1 MKHTPPLDPHSMPD
15 NREELQLL
23 LEALPPVIRQRL
35 QNIQDLDDL
44 IEVVLDF
51 GRPAEIRLKNRF
63 ERFYDYIVS
72 DDDIRYVSERISDFG
87 KDNRAGIERTLHRI
101 SAIRNRQ
108 GRIIG
113 LTCRVGRAI
122 LGTIDI
128 IEDIVQSGKSILLLG
143 KPGIGKT
150 TKLREMAR
158 LLADRMVKRVVIV
171 DTSNEIAGD
180 GDIPHPAIGSARR
193 MQVVDPS
200 LQHQIMIEAVENH
213 MPEVVVIDEIGTEA
227 EAYAAR
233 TIAERGVQLIG
244 TAHGQTLEN
253 LMLNPTLADLIGG
266 IQAVTLSDEEA
277 RRRGT
282 QKTVLERKAPP
293 TFDVVI
299 EILDYDRLAIHHDV
313 QKTVDSILR
322 GIAPRPEIRIR
333 GTDGHLEVLTPE
345 PAIPQAAPGVFFD
358 EPMPQR
364 EGERL
369 ATTPHGSAAKRIIRV
384 FPYGIARTRLE
395 RVIRDKR
402 LPIAVTSDASGADV
416 VLALRTA
423 MQRKP
428 DRFKERLG
436 KKVPVVVVRSNT
448 LAQIGAGIE
457 EILSGGGR
465 EDTEDAIAAATQ
477 EVLQAVRTV
486 KSRRKPYDL
495 APQPA
500 TIRRMQHRAIEE
512 HNLRSES
519 IGKEPNRFVRILPA

>member
-1 MKHTPPLDPHSMPD
+1 MKHTTPPSPDSMPD
-15 NREELQLL
+15 NREELELL

-35 QNIQDLDDL
+35 RDIPDLNDL

-72 DDDIRYVSERISDFG
+72 EDDIRYVSERISDFG

-128 IEDIVQSGKSILLLG
+128 IEDIVESGKSILLLG

-158 LLADRMVKRVVIV
+158 LLADRMIKRVVIV

-253 LMLNPTLADLIGG
+253 LMLNPTLCDLIGG

-299 EILDYDRLAIHHDV
+299 EILDYDRLAVHHDV

-322 GIAPRPEIRIR
+322 GVAPRPEIRIR
-333 GTDGHLEVLTPE
+333 GSDGHLEVVTSE
-345 PAIPQAAPGVFFD
+345 PPLRESAPGLRFE
-358 EPMPQR
+358 EPVP
-364 EGERL
+364 
-369 ATTPHGSAAKRIIRV
+369 TSDDRIPRYGQTLGTKGVVRV

-395 RVIRDKR
+395 RVIHEKR
-402 LPIAVTSDASGADV
+402 LPVAVTQDAAAADV
-416 VLALRTA
+416 ILAIRSA

-428 DRFKERLG
+428 ERFKERLG
-436 KKVPVVVVRSNT
+436 KKIPVVVVRSNT
-448 LAQIGAGIE
+448 LAQIGAAIE
-457 EILSGGGR
+457 EIVLGGGR
-465 EDTEDAIAAATQ
+465 VDNEDAVAAATQ
-477 EVLQAVRTV
+477 EVLEAVRVV
-486 KSRRKPYDL
+486 KSRRRPYDL
-495 APQPA
+495 SPQPP
-500 TIRRMQHRAIEE
+500 TIRRMQHRAIED

-519 IGKEPNRFVRILPA
+519 IGREPNRFVRVLPA